1 MIFKKNRID
10 KLPIVVLMPYGG
22 CNCRCVMC
30 GYWEGDRERL
40 TVEDLQGQM
49 EAFKALGVQWFLFS
63 GGEAL
68 MHPDLFSIADVLQP
82 LGAKSSLLT
91 NGLMLKKAAGEIM
104 DHFDEVI
111 VSLDGEKEVHE
122 GIRGV
127 EGSFD
132 KLVEGVKALKAMNP
146 SYPVS
151 GRSVIQKAN
160 HASLPGI
167 IDAAR
172 SMGLDRISF
181 LPVDATTKAFSRVQL
196 SSSLAPDAMETE
208 TLRRI
213 LKETFKRYKKE
224 FATGFVAERPRK
236 LGKMVTYFEA
246 VNGKGV
252 FEAPACNAPW
262 VSAVVEADGTVRPC
276 FFQMP
281 LGNIREGR
289 LDEILNSEASLAFR
303 KRLDIKE
310 DSICRQCVCPLY
322 LRPGSLK

>member
-1 MIFKKNRID
+1 MIFKRNRID

-30 GYWEGDRERL
+30 GYWEGARERL
-40 TVEDLQGQM
+40 SIEDLEGQM

-68 MHPDLFSIADVLQP
+68 MHPDLFSIVDLLKP
-82 LGAKSSLLT
+82 LGARSSLLT
-91 NGLMLKKAAGEIM
+91 NGVMLKKMAGKTMER
-104 DHFDEVI
+104 FDEVI
-111 VSLDGEKEVHE
+111 VSLDGDREVHDR
-122 GIRGV
+122 IRGV
-127 EGSFD
+127 DGSFD
-132 KLVEGVKALKAMNP
+132 RLVEGVKALKDANP

-160 HASLPGI
+160 YASFPDI

-181 LPVDATTKAFSRVQL
+181 LPVDATTKAFSRIEVQKT
-196 SSSLAPDAMETE
+196 LAPDEKETE
-208 TLRRI
+208 AFKRI
-213 LKETFKRYKKE
+213 LKETVKRYKKE
-224 FATGFVAERPRK
+224 FASGFVAERPKK
-236 LGKMVTYFEA
+236 LGKMVSYFEA
-246 VNGKGV
+246 VNGKGM

-262 VSAVVEADGTVRPC
+262 VSAVIEADGTVRPC

-281 LGNIREGR
+281 LGNIREGG
-289 LDEILNSEASLAFR
+289 LDEIVNSEESLAFR
-303 KRLDIKE
+303 KSLDIKE